1 MKAIDETMSI
11 YKILSEYP
19 YLLKIFKQHGMEK
32 FENKEALEKLGPLL
46 KLKTALS
53 MVSLNKDSF
62 IELLNQ
68 AISDNETKRDF
79 TLADSPERQKELTL
93 LALLPCGMKM
103 PFNRAFD
110 DFSTEYSRQMNNV
123 LHSLVE
129 GNVNHELSY
138 YAYID
143 LITSIDELPDIIVSS
158 DINSFY
164 HKSFQDNFLNKEY
177 FINLAPAP
185 MNIDFESI
193 GFADPRSQFTMI
205 SANLLVLVTIDEL
218 VKDNTRPGSW
228 EDLLKD
234 EHRNK
239 VVMRGQDGFFCNGV
253 LLPFYRMYGMG
264 GIKKLATSVYTG
276 IHPSEMV
283 KMIDSKKD
291 DVPPMYIMPLFFAK
305 KIQDKSRITINIP
318 SEGAIVSPVQM
329 LVKKSAVER
338 VKEITD
344 FLCGKEFG
352 EISARAFFP
361 TTNPEV
367 NNNLE
372 GNFEGSN
379 SLYWLGW
386 DFLMNTDIGALKK
399 EIEEVFNKQFYE
411 TGGVV

>member
-1 MKAIDETMSI
+1 MEVIDETMSI
-11 YKILSEYP
+11 YQILSEYP
-19 YLLKIFKQHGMEK
+19 FLLKIFKQHGMEK
-32 FENKEALEKLGPLL
+32 FENREILEKLGPLL

-53 MVSLNKDSF
+53 MVSVNKDSF

-68 AISDNETKRDF
+68 VVLDSEAKGDF
-79 TLADSPERQKELTL
+79 ILADSPERQKELTL
-93 LALLPCGMKM
+93 LALMPCGMKM
-103 PFNRAFD
+103 PFNRTFD
-110 DFSTEYSRQMNNV
+110 DFSAKYSRQTNNV

-138 YAYID
+138 YDYID
-143 LITSIDELPDIIVSS
+143 SVTSIDELPDIIISS

-164 HKSFQDNFLNKEY
+164 HRPFQENFLNKKY
-177 FINLAPAP
+177 FVNLASSP
-185 MNIDFESI
+185 MNIDFESV
-193 GFADPRSQFTMI
+193 GFADPRGQFTMI

-218 VKDNTRPGSW
+218 MKDNTEPKSW
-228 EDLLKD
+228 EDLLKN
-234 EHRNK
+234 ECRNK
-239 VVMRGQDGFFCNGV
+239 VIMRGQDGFFCNGV

-264 GIKKLATSVYTG
+264 GIEKLASSIYTG
-276 IHPSEMV
+276 LHPSEMV

-291 DVPPMYIMPLFFAK
+291 EVPPMYIMPFFFAK

-344 FLCGKEFG
+344 FLCGKELG
-352 EISARAFFP
+352 EISAKAFFQ

-367 NNNLE
+367 DNNLE
-372 GNFEGSN
+372 GIN

-386 DFLMNTDIGALKK
+386 DFLMNTNIGALKK
-399 EIEEVFNKQFYE
+399 EVEEVFNKQFKE

>member
-1 MKAIDETMSI
+1 MKVIDETMSI
-11 YKILSEYP
+11 YQILSEYP
-19 YLLKIFKQHGMEK
+19 FLLKIFEQHGMEK
-32 FENKEALEKLGPLL
+32 FGNREILEKLGPLL

-53 MVSLNKDSF
+53 MVSVNENSF

-68 AISDNETKRDF
+68 AVSDSEAKGDF

-103 PFNRAFD
+103 PFSRAFD
-110 DFSTEYSRQMNNV
+110 DFSAEYSRQMNNV

-143 LITSIDELPDIIVSS
+143 SVTSIDELPDIIISS

-164 HKSFQDNFLNKEY
+164 HKPFQENFLNQEY
-177 FINLAPAP
+177 FVNLNSSP

-193 GFADPRSQFTMI
+193 GFADPRRQFTMI

-218 VKDNTRPGSW
+218 MKDNSKPESW
-228 EDLLKD
+228 EDILKA
-234 EHRNK
+234 EYRNR

-253 LLPFYRMYGMG
+253 LLPFYRLYGME
-264 GIKKLATSVYTG
+264 GIKKLASSVYTG
-276 IHPSEMV
+276 LHPSEMV

-291 DVPPMYIMPLFFAK
+291 DVPPMYIMPYFFAK

-329 LVKKSAVER
+329 LVKKSAAER
-338 VKEITD
+338 VKELTD
-344 FLCGKEFG
+344 FFCGKKFA
-352 EISARAFFP
+352 EISTRAFFP

-367 NNNLE
+367 NNKLE
-372 GNFEGSN
+372 GIK
-379 SLYWLGW
+379 LYWLGW
-386 DFLMNTDIGALKK
+386 DFLINTDIGKLK
-399 EIEEVFNKQFYE
+399 EELEEVFNKSFYE

>member
-1 MKAIDETMSI
+1 MKTIDETMSI
-11 YKILSEYP
+11 YQILSEHP
-19 YLLKIFKQHGMEK
+19 FLLKIFKQHGMEK
-32 FENKEALEKLGPLL
+32 FESKEVLEKLGPLL

-53 MVSLNKDSF
+53 MVSVNKDSF

-68 AISDNETKRDF
+68 AVLDNEAKVDF

-93 LALLPCGMKM
+93 LALMPCGMKM
-103 PFNRAFD
+103 PFNRTFD
-110 DFSTEYSRQMNNV
+110 DFSAEYCRQTNNV

-138 YAYID
+138 YDYID
-143 LITSIDELPDIIVSS
+143 SVTSIDELPDIIISS

-164 HKSFQDNFLNKEY
+164 HKPFQENFLNKEY
-177 FINLAPAP
+177 FVNLASSP

-193 GFADPRSQFTMI
+193 GFTDPRGQFTMI
-205 SANLLVLVTIDEL
+205 SSNLLVLVTIDEL
-218 VKDNTRPGSW
+218 MKDNSKLESW
-228 EDLLKD
+228 EDILKD
-234 EHRNK
+234 ECRNK
-239 VVMRGQDGFFCNGV
+239 VIMRGQDGFFCNGV
-253 LLPFYRMYGMG
+253 LLPFYRMYGME
-264 GIKKLATSVYTG
+264 GIKKLASSVYTG
-276 IHPSEMV
+276 LHPSEMV

-305 KIQDKSRITINIP
+305 KIQDKSRTTLNIP

-329 LVKKSAVER
+329 LVKKSAIER

-367 NNNLE
+367 DNNLE
-372 GNFEGSN
+372 GIN
-379 SLYWLGW
+379 SFYWLGW
-386 DFLMNTDIGALKK
+386 DFLMNNDIGTLKK
-399 EIEEVFNKQFYE
+399 EVEEVFNTQFKE

>member
-1 MKAIDETMSI
+1 MKTIDETMSI
-11 YKILSEYP
+11 YQILSEYP
-19 YLLKIFKQHGMEK
+19 FLLKIFKQHGMEK
-32 FENKEALEKLGPLL
+32 FENKEVFEKLGPLL

-53 MVSLNKDSF
+53 MVSVNKTSF

-68 AISDNETKRDF
+68 AVLDSETKGDF

-93 LALLPCGMKM
+93 LALMPCGMKM
-103 PFNRAFD
+103 PFNRTFD
-110 DFSTEYSRQMNNV
+110 NFSVEYSRQTNNM
-123 LHSLVE
+123 LHSLIE
-129 GNVNHELSY
+129 GNVNHEVSY

-143 LITSIDELPDIIVSS
+143 SVTSIDELPDIIISS

-164 HKSFQDNFLNKEY
+164 HKAFRENFLNKD
-177 FINLAPAP
+177 FFVNLAPSP
-185 MNIDFESI
+185 MNTDFESI
-193 GFADPRSQFTMI
+193 GFADPRGQFTMI

-218 VKDNTRPGSW
+218 LKDNPKPESW
-228 EDLLKD
+228 GDILKD
-234 EHRNK
+234 ECRNK
-239 VVMRGQDGFFCNGV
+239 VIMRGQDGFFCNGV
-253 LLPFYRMYGMG
+253 LLPFYRMYGME
-264 GIKKLATSVYTG
+264 GIKKLASSVYTG
-276 IHPSEMV
+276 LHPSEMV

-291 DVPPMYIMPLFFAK
+291 DVPPMYIMPLFFAM
-305 KIQDKSRITINIP
+305 KILDKSRITVKIP

-352 EISARAFFP
+352 EISARAYFP

-367 NNNLE
+367 DNKLE
-372 GNFEGSN
+372 GIN

-386 DFLMNTDIGALKK
+386 DFLINTDIGVLKK
-399 EIEEVFNKQFYE
+399 EIEEVFNTQFKE

>member
-1 MKAIDETMSI
+1 
-11 YKILSEYP
+11 
-19 YLLKIFKQHGMEK
+19 MEK
-32 FENKEALEKLGPLL
+32 FENKEVLKKLGPLL

-62 IELLNQ
+62 IKLLNQ
-68 AISDNETKRDF
+68 AILDNETKRDF
-79 TLADSPERQKELTL
+79 TLADSPEQKELTL

-110 DFSTEYSRQMNNV
+110 DFSTEYSRQINNV

-143 LITSIDELPDIIVSS
+143 LVTSIDELPDIIVSS

-185 MNIDFESI
+185 MNINFEYI

-264 GIKKLATSVYTG
+264 GIKKLASSVYTG

-305 KIQDKSRITINIP
+305 KIQDKSRITINIH

-329 LVKKSAVER
+329 LVKKSAIER
-338 VKEITD
+338 VKEITN
-344 FLCGKEFG
+344 FICGKEFG

-372 GNFEGSN
+372 SNLEGSD

>member
-11 YKILSEYP
+11 YQILSDYP
-19 YLLKIFKQHGMEK
+19 FLLKIFKQHGMAK
-32 FENKEALEKLGPLL
+32 FGNKEVLEKLGPLL

-53 MVSLNKDSF
+53 MVSVNKDSF

-68 AISDNETKRDF
+68 AVLDNEAKGDF

-103 PFNRAFD
+103 PFNRALD
-110 DFSTEYSRQMNNV
+110 DFSSEYSRQMNNV

-143 LITSIDELPDIIVSS
+143 SVTSIDELPDIIISS

-164 HKSFQDNFLNKEY
+164 HKPFQENFLNKEY
-177 FINLAPAP
+177 FVNLNSSP
-185 MNIDFESI
+185 MNSDFESI
-193 GFADPRSQFTMI
+193 GFADPRGQFTMI

-218 VKDNTRPGSW
+218 MKDDSKPESW
-228 EDLLKD
+228 EDILK
-234 EHRNK
+234 EEYRNK
-239 VVMRGQDGFFCNGV
+239 VIMRGQDGFFCNGV
-253 LLPFYRMYGMG
+253 LLPFYRLYGME
-264 GIKKLATSVYTG
+264 GIKKLASSVYTG

-291 DVPPMYIMPLFFAK
+291 DVPPMYIMPYFFAK

-329 LVKKSAVER
+329 LVKKSGAER

-344 FLCGKEFG
+344 FFCGKEFAK
-352 EISARAFFP
+352 ISARAFFP

-367 NNNLE
+367 ENNLE
-372 GNFEGSN
+372 GIK
-379 SLYWLGW
+379 LYWLGW
-386 DFLMNTDIGALKK
+386 DFLMNNDIGALKK
-399 EIEEVFNKQFYE
+399 ELEGVFNKQFYE
-411 TGGVV
+411 TGGIV